1 MGQTTNRNWKAG
13 FLPSTVS
20 STDLVASNHQRWTK
34 VWDTSWI
41 ASMAC
46 HPNTRSKGGSP
57 TGCQKCDMN
66 HTFSWLVQK
75 PAPTNN
81 GLWYNPPTTRW
92 YDVIRNIKQPTG
104 MGFFSSLLTSFIR
117 KSPFFAS
124 LAFHKS
130 TTFSFQET
138 QKLLLYS
145 LSCTPPAAPGS
156 ERVFFLSEFSPMFWG
171 LQKRVGQKQVSVSK
185 LIWA

>member
-117 KSPFFAS
+117 KSPFFGFAGVPQKHNIFVPRDAETAAVLFVMYPPRRS
-124 LAFHKS
+124 WVGKS
-130 TTFSFQET
+130 
-138 QKLLLYS
+138 
-145 LSCTPPAAPGS
+145 
-156 ERVFFLSEFSPMFWG
+156 FLFVW
-171 LQKRVGQKQVSVSK
+171 V
-185 LIWA
+185 